1 MGAWGVKIFQDDVA
15 CDVKDDYLNRLK
27 VGYTNE
33 EATKEVIE
41 RNEDFTSD
49 YDDREI
55 FWMALA
61 ATQWKYGRLL
71 PEVKKEALKC
81 IQSGRNLERWEDD
94 EKQYEKRKKVLE
106 ELEEQLNSPQPPE
119 KRVGRMKL
127 STPQWDVGDV
137 LLYQIKGEKVKKH
150 RYYGKYALLRVVG
163 IRQCNVGSLPREYSN
178 KLDIVALYNWIGDE
192 EPDIEVIKSLSFMK
206 EKKIGYRL
214 INKET
219 MKYKK
224 NERIVDKMYVLC
236 FDSKKSTPSDFK
248 VIMKDDKY
256 KDEDEYIMDTV
267 GITWTDA
274 CNLGFDF
281 VLGLEQVYNK
291 EELVTDIK
299 DESINE

>member
-163 IRQCNVGSLPREYSN
+163 IRRCNVGSLPREYSN

-192 EPDIEVIKSLSFMK
+192 EPDIEVIKSLPFMK

>member
-1 MGAWGVKIFQDDVA
+1 MGVWGVKIFQDDVA

-163 IRQCNVGSLPREYSN
+163 IRRCNVGSLPREYSN

-192 EPDIEVIKSLSFMK
+192 EPDIEVIKSLPFMK

-224 NERIVDKMYVLC
+224 NERIVDKMHILSV
-236 FDSKKSTPSDFK
+236 DKIKSEKEEFK
-248 VIMKDDKY
+248 VVMKDDKY
-256 KDEDEYIMDTV
+256 KKKEDYIMNDI
-267 GITWTDA
+267 GISWA
-274 CNLGFDF
+274 HVCNLGFYV
-281 VLGLEQVYNK
+281 VLDLEQAYNK

-299 DESINE
+299 DGINE